1 MYNKFSFFLRSCG
14 VLLFASFLSTAT
26 ANVTGNGEIDWDKWD
41 DSVIRLI
48 VGKRGEDPSESGT
61 AFAINDKGDYI
72 TNHHVIESA
81 IGGGTVL
88 ALESLSPKK
97 VHEAEIV
104 WESQEHDLAMV
115 HVETWKNPAVTLADG
130 SQLKRGQEVFAV
142 GYPGAA
148 DNNETELNV
157 ANLNKGIVSA
167 FKNFP
172 LMPDGS
178 GRAIKMIG
186 HDAPIN
192 SGNSGGPL
200 VDTCERVVGINEQ
213 KATGQVVGMQG
224 QVNIAEGI
232 LFSINT
238 VELMALLKQHGV
250 SYQVDNKPC
259 VAVSA
264 AGAIDAA
271 TAANAAAAQS
281 KKNSDMA
288 MIIAGIVALLAI
300 IGFAFMY
307 RRVQR
312 ANNGQ
317 FNTRVL
323 SRMIRDR
330 MSNAHRQPLP
340 VEPQQQPSPLAGN
353 SYFDLEEGRIRHRNE
368 PTPAPQPAPQPAPIS
383 SALYRLVPERN
394 DLGLPTLTLPVP
406 GNYRLGRRQA
416 ANTQLVI
423 QNQYVSGEHLLM
435 TVNPDHSV
443 VVEDLGSMNGTQVAG
458 VSVTRGQL
466 QPLQLGEALRIG
478 HDEVIYTLQRG

>member
-14 VLLFASFLSTAT
+14 VLLFVSFLSTAT
-26 ANVTGNGEIDWDKWD
+26 ANATANGEVNWDKWD
-41 DSVIRLI
+41 DSVIRL
-48 VGKRGEDPSESGT
+48 VVAKRGEDPSESGT

-81 IGGGTVL
+81 INGGEVL
-88 ALESLSPKK
+88 ALESLSPEKL
-97 VHEAEIV
+97 HEAKIV
-104 WESQEHDLAMV
+104 WHSQEYDLAMV
-115 HVETWKNPAVTLADG
+115 HVETWKNPALTLADG
-130 SQLKRGQEVFAV
+130 SQLKRGQEVFSI
-142 GYPGAA
+142 GFPDAA
-148 DNNETELNV
+148 DNSRTELNV
-157 ANLNKGIVSA
+157 ATLKKGIFSA

-178 GRAIKMIG
+178 GRAINMIE
-186 HDAPIN
+186 HDAPVN

-200 VDTCERVVGINEQ
+200 ADACGRVVGINEQ
-213 KATGQVVGMQG
+213 KALGQVVGMEG
-224 QVNIAEGI
+224 QVNISEGI

-238 VELMALLKQHGV
+238 VELMKLLKQHDV
-250 SYQVDNKPC
+250 SYQVDSKLC
-259 VAVSA
+259 VAASA
-264 AGAIDAA
+264 AGAIDTAN
-271 TAANAAAAQS
+271 AANAAAAQS

-288 MIIAGIVALLAI
+288 MIIASIVALLAI

-330 MSNAHRQPLP
+330 MANNNPARQPLP
-340 VEPQQQPSPLAGN
+340 VEPPRAPVPGN
-353 SYFDLEEGRIRHRNE
+353 SYFDHEEGCIRHRNE
-368 PTPAPQPAPQPAPIS
+368 LTPTPQPAPTPV
-383 SALYRLVPERN
+383 ALYRLVPQRN
-394 DLGLPTLTLPVP
+394 DLGLPTLSLPAP
-406 GNYRLGRRQA
+406 GNYRVGRRQA

-423 QNQYVSGEHLLM
+423 QNQYVSSEHLLI

-443 VVEDLGSMNGTQVAG
+443 IVEDLGSMNGTQVAG
-458 VSVTRGQL
+458 VNVARGQL
-466 QPLQLGEALRIG
+466 QPIQVGQTLRIG